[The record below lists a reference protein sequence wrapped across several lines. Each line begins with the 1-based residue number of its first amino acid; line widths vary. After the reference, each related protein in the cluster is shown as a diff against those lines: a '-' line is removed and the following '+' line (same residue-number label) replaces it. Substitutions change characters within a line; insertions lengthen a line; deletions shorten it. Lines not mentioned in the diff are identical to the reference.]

1 MMEQSTG
8 SEAEKLQSYRVAQEH
23 SVPSVGETFIPLR
36 EVKQDLDLIF
46 SLIADERSVVED
58 LFDALLGL
66 TKSIPRVPVDATI
79 LHEFIGN
86 VDRAHVSSEGKLVYA
101 LIDGGVGFVDLSVD
115 ESRDLL
121 VKVIEDIVPTIRG
134 ISDGSIV
141 LEELIE
147 EVPDI
152 EPEVIKP
159 PEEIAEE
166 PEPEQVEEP
175 SEAEE
180 LISQELETEE
190 VAEELPELEE
200 PPAIEE
206 PLEIEQSVIE
216 EPASEPE
223 EPYVPELPEFTVPV
237 DVGDEPQEQREA
249 DEDAVVE
256 RKVPAPTR
264 KSIYDPQ
271 LNGLRRRV
279 RREREQTRRQM
290 EERRRVREARIARL
304 REQTGRAARFNFED
318 EPKGILGQVK
328 GLFSRLLLRKKKK
341 KTVQQY

>member
-46 SLIADERSVVED
+46 SLIADERTVVED
-58 LFDALLGL
+58 LFAALLGL

-79 LHEFIGN
+79 LQEFIGS

-141 LEELIE
+141 LEEPIE

-180 LISQELETEE
+180 LISQELEVEE
-190 VAEELPELEE
+190 VTEELPELEE

-206 PLEIEQSVIE
+206 PLEIEEQSVIE

-237 DVGDEPQEQREA
+237 DVVDEPQEQQEA

-256 RKVPAPTR
+256 RKVPVPTR
-264 KSIYDPQ
+264 KRD
-271 LNGLRRRV
+271 
-279 RREREQTRRQM
+279 
-290 EERRRVREARIARL
+290 
-304 REQTGRAARFNFED
+304 
-318 EPKGILGQVK
+318 
-328 GLFSRLLLRKKKK
+328 RKS
-341 KTVQQY
+341 VV